1 MDRSVLEVTLILFLK
16 LWLYVDTVLVQV
28 TDSYISVPIPLAIER
43 LKIAINQ
50 ARENGLLGNN
60 IFGTGFN
67 FDIKLRYGAGAFVC
81 GEELP

>member
-1 MDRSVLEVTLILFLK
+1 VQAMDLI
-16 LWLYVDTVLVQV
+16 
-28 TDSYISVPIPLAIER
+28 YIRAEYPLAIER

-67 FDIKLRYGAGAFVC
+67 FDIKLAMEQVLLYAVKR
-81 GEELP
+81 LP